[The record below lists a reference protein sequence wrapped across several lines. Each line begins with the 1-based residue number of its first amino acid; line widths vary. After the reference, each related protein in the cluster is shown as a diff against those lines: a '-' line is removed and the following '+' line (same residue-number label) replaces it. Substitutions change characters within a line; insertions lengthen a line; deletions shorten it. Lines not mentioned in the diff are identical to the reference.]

1 MRNEETWWSLIG
13 IVVIAAVVEVV
24 VVVVV
29 RGTMTSLYCI
39 TARRNSTSILPH
51 TYL

>member
-29 RGTMTSLYCI
+29 RGTISLSG
-39 TARRNSTSILPH
+39 AELH
-51 TYL
+51 TPACYLKV